1 MPLVRSRYQ
10 AHPWHLVDPSPWP
23 ILTSFALLSLAL
35 SAVLYFHGFAGG
47 GPSALLSLGVVAAC
61 MVLWLRDVS
70 AEGSYGGYHTLPVQ
84 KGLVLGFALFL
95 IMEAFTF
102 LSAFWAYFHSALS
115 PTVELGAAW
124 PPAGIEP
131 LNYAEVPLLNT
142 VILLSSGATVT
153 YAHHALIRGDRRG
166 ALVGLILTVLLA
178 SVFTGF
184 QAYEYFEAPF
194 TIADGVYGSAFF
206 CCTGL
211 HGIHVII
218 GTLFLLVSAFR
229 LGAYA
234 LTAEHHVG
242 LESAILYWHFVD
254 VVWLFL
260 FVSLY
265 WWGS

>member
-1 MPLVRSRYQ
+1 MALKRSQFQ
-10 AHPWHLVDPSPWP
+10 AHPYHLVDPSPWP
-23 ILTSFALLSLAL
+23 LVTSFALLALAL

-47 GPSALLSLGVVAAC
+47 GVSTLLGLFVVISS

-70 AEGSYGGYHTLPVQ
+70 AEGAYQGFHTIPVQ
-84 KGLVLGFALFL
+84 KGLVLGFVLFVVS
-95 IMEAFTF
+95 EAFAF

-124 PPAGIEP
+124 PPAGVEP
-131 LNYAEVPLLNT
+131 LNYAEIPLLNT

-153 YAHHALIRGDRRG
+153 YAHHALIRGQRRG
-166 ALVGLILTVLLA
+166 ALVGLALTVLLA
-178 SVFTGF
+178 AVFTGF
-184 QAYEYFEAPF
+184 QGYEYYEAPF
-194 TIADGVYGSAFF
+194 TIADSVYGSAFF

-211 HGIHVII
+211 HGFHVII
-218 GTLFLLVSAFR
+218 GTLFLLVSLFR
-229 LGAYA
+229 LISYGM
-234 LTAEHHVG
+234 TSEHHVG
-242 LESAILYWHFVD
+242 LESGILYWHFVD